1 MTKFKQVL
9 NLALA
14 LMAIITGITIW
25 FIDFD
30 NINVLTT
37 ILVMLLGSTLVGLG
51 IYYLLVLGYGD
62 LEDEPT
68 AKEMDQQVKYRL
80 LSDYSSVLNLSA
92 EELML
97 YVDTANDVIEIYNQF
112 EEGEISFNTKTNKID
127 RILNKTSAKLDE
139 LDALGE

>member
-127 RILNKTSAKLDE
+127 RILDKTSAKLDE

>member
-30 NINVLTT
+30 NINVVTT

-62 LEDEPT
+62 LEDEPS
-68 AKEMDQQVKYRL
+68 AKRVDELDRYQL
-80 LSDYSSVLNLSA
+80 LCGLGATYSLSA
-92 EELML
+92 DELIL
-97 YVDTANDVIEIYNQF
+97 YIDTANDVIEIYNQF

-127 RILNKTSAKLDE
+127 RILDKTSAKLDE